1 MKMETRQVRETL
13 VQAATSLAAN
23 KLRSALTTL
32 GVAVGVFS
40 IIAVMT
46 ALDAVERSVATG
58 LSSLGAN
65 TFQIQKNP
73 ATVFGAGHRRDQYAN
88 RQDIT
93 WQQALM
99 FRKFMGQKSSSV
111 GFIITRQANQAR
123 FSNRT
128 TNPDVILTGGDENF
142 AKSNGFDLA
151 SGRNLNGNDVTHA
164 GDIAVLGKEVAE
176 SLFGQGESP
185 LNRQI
190 KVNGKAYTVVGV
202 FNKKGAAFGQSQ
214 DNFVLIPITRFLG
227 HVNEKSS
234 LSITVEARSQKE
246 YPETLDQAIG
256 AMRIAR
262 GLTVREANDFEIRT
276 NESLLESFRGIQN
289 TISIGAFIISFMALL
304 TAGVGIMN
312 IMLVSVTERTR
323 EIGIRM
329 SIGAPRR
336 TILRQFLLEAL
347 LLSIGGG
354 MLGIA
359 SGAGAGNLVAIN
371 FNLPVIFPW
380 GWMIAA
386 MVVCSAIGIA
396 FGIFPAWKAASLDPV
411 EALRA
416 SK

>member
-1 MKMETRQVRETL
+1 MATITIRETL
-13 VQAATSLAAN
+13 FQAAISLAAN

-65 TFQIQKNP
+65 TFQIQKYP
-73 ATVFGAGHRRDQYAN
+73 ATVFGSRHQQDLYAN
-88 RQDIT
+88 RKEIT
-93 WQQALM
+93 WQQAQL
-99 FRKFMGQKSSSV
+99 FRKFMGAKASGI
-111 GFIITRQANQAR
+111 GFVITKQASQAR
-123 FSNRT
+123 FANRS
-128 TNPDVILTGGDENF
+128 TNPDVIMTGGDENF
-142 AKSNGFDLA
+142 AKANGFDLSA
-151 SGRNLNGNDVTHA
+151 GRNMNANDILYA
-164 GDIAVLGKEVAE
+164 SNIAVLGSEVAV
-176 SLFGQGESP
+176 SLFGQGENP
-185 LNRQI
+185 LSRQI
-190 KVNGKAYTVVGV
+190 KVDGKVYTVIGV
-202 FNKKGAAFGQSQ
+202 FNSKGAAFGQSQ
-214 DNFVLIPITRFLG
+214 DNFVLIPITRYLDQ
-227 HVNEKSS
+227 VNEKSS

-246 YPETLDQAIG
+246 YPATLDHAIG
-256 AMRIAR
+256 AMRLAR
-262 GLTVREANDFEIRT
+262 SLTVRESNDFEIRT
-276 NESLLESFRGIQN
+276 NESLVESFRSIQN

-354 MLGIA
+354 LVGVA
-359 SGAGAGNLVAIN
+359 AGAGAGNLVAFK
-371 FNLPVIFPW
+371 FNLPMMFPW
-380 GWMIAA
+380 GWMVVA
-386 MVVCSAIGIA
+386 MAVCSAIGVS
-396 FGIFPAWKAASLDPV
+396 FGIFPAWKAANLDPV
-411 EALRA
+411 VALRS

>member
-1 MKMETRQVRETL
+1 METRQIRETL

-65 TFQIQKNP
+65 TFQIQKYP
-73 ATVFGAGHRRDQYAN
+73 ATVFGGGHRRDQYAN

-93 WQQALM
+93 WQEAIL
-99 FRKFMGQKSSSV
+99 FRKSMGPKAAAI
-111 GFIITRQANQAR
+111 GFVITRQASQAR
-123 FSNRT
+123 LSNRT

-142 AKSNGFDLA
+142 AKSNGFDLV
-151 SGRNLNGNDVTHA
+151 SGRNLNSNDILHA
-164 GDIAVLGKEVAE
+164 GDTAVLGSEVAE
-176 SLFGQGESP
+176 SLFGPGENP
-185 LNRQI
+185 INRQV
-190 KVNGKAYTVVGV
+190 KVDGKAYTVVGV
-202 FNKKGAAFGQSQ
+202 FSKKGAAFGQSQ

-246 YPETLDQAIG
+246 YPGTVDQAIG
-256 AMRIAR
+256 AMRLAR
-262 GLTVREANDFEIRT
+262 GLTVREPNDFEIRT
-276 NESLLESFRGIQN
+276 NESLVESFREIQN
-289 TISIGAFIISFMALL
+289 TIGVGAFIISFMALL

-329 SIGAPRR
+329 SVGAPRR

-354 MLGIA
+354 ILGIA
-359 SGAGAGNLVAIN
+359 TGAGAGNLVAVN
-371 FNLPVIFPW
+371 FNLPVMFPW

-386 MVVCSAIGIA
+386 MLVCSAIGIS
-396 FGIFPAWKAASLDPV
+396 FGLFPAWKAASLDPV
-411 EALRA
+411 DALR
-416 SK
+416 STK